1 MAGTETSVTEM
12 LGNAQSWMC
21 HLNKKEVINIEAPNK
36 QVKEMAKILNVKIPA
51 YMHLAELKKMAFGK
65 EEMQC

>member
-21 HLNKKEVINIEAPNK
+21 HLNKKEVINIETPNK